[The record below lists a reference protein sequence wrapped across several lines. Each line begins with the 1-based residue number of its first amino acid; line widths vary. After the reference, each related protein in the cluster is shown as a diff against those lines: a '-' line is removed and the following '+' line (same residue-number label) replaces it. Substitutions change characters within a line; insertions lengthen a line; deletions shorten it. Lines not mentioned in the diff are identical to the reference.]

1 MTKLILGRLA
11 EALAAL
17 LLMSLVIFI
26 LSRVTG
32 DPVALL
38 LGDGATAEDR
48 DQLIAQLQLDRP
60 LWRQYLS
67 FLGNAVS
74 GDFGQSV
81 AAGRRDALELVLDR
95 LPASLS
101 LAGVALGFTLVLG
114 IVMGVLAA
122 ITRGGAVDESA
133 PLTVRFANQM
143 NE

>member
-1 MTKLILGRLA
+1 MARHLLGRLA
-11 EALAAL
+11 EALVAL
-17 LLMSLVIFI
+17 LLMSLVIFL

-48 DQLIAQLQLDRP
+48 DLLIAQLNLDQP

-67 FLGNAVS
+67 FIGNALT

-81 AAGRRDALELVLDR
+81 AAGRRDALDLVLER

-101 LAGVALGFTLVLG
+101 LAGVALGFTLMVG
-114 IVMGVLAA
+114 IAN
-122 ITRGGAVDESA
+122 GAENVARLEAQIGDG
-133 PLTVRFANQM
+133 LWIG
-143 NE
+143 